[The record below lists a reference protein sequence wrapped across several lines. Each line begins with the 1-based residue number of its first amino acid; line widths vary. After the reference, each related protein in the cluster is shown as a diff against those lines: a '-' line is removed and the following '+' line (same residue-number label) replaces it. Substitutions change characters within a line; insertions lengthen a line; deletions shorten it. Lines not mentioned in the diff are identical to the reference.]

1 MSAETTIR
9 NVNPIT
15 LTPFTPFKDDRR
27 PTFTTAEFIEGGTI
41 GPVPG

>member
-1 MSAETTIR
+1 VRRVAQWAN
-9 NVNPIT
+9 NVASG
-15 LTPFTPFKDDRR
+15 KDDRR